1 MWILESGL
9 LIRVGSEFPAALKI
23 WLIVIM
29 VAVEQY
35 RLVEALLQCVQEV
48 DSNTGL
54 AICNP
59 KSCPVMSAGR

>member
-9 LIRVGSEFPAALKI
+9 LIRVGSDFSAALKI
-23 WLIVIM
+23 WLINII

-35 RLVEALLQCVQEV
+35 RLVEALLHSIQAE